1 MNNKTDEF
9 VDFFLSIALIFLIVL
24 FICGSF
30 LYAWMDVT
38 DSYEQKTQL
47 SEKVS
52 VYMHKHPNYTITK
65 ISNSKSISIP
75 GSHVKHVV
83 YSDKNSLQV
92 HAGDNQMLGKAL
104 NDADEIYIFSD
115 NNKDR

>member
-1 MNNKTDEF
+1 MENKTDNF
-9 VDFFLSIALIFLIVL
+9 DKFSSFALTLL
-24 FICGSF
+24 FIIFIVGVFAYS
-30 LYAWMDVT
+30 WMDVS
-38 DSYEQKTQL
+38 DKYEQDSQL

-52 VYMHKHPNYTITK
+52 AYTQKHPDYTITK

-83 YSDKNSLQV
+83 YSDKNSLHV
-92 HAGDNQMLGKAL
+92 HAGNNQMLGKAL

-115 NNKDR
+115 TKKDR